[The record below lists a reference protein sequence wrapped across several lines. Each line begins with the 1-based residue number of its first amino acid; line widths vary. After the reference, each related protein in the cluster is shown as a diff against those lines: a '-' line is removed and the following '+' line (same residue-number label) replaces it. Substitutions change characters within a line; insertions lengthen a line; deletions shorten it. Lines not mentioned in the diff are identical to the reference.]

1 MNLLKSKKFLYPQGQ
16 PTFATTVMVRGT
28 LPESAH
34 LKNRNTFATTAVV
47 KDTLPEIVFSEQ
59 FCLSKSMFELM
70 GCRPFKDGQ
79 WFQAVLLAMPP

>member
-28 LPESAH
+28 LPESAL
-34 LKNRNTFATTAVV
+34 LKNRNTFATTAEV
-47 KDTLPEIVFSEQ
+47 KDTLIVFSEQ
-59 FCLSKSMFELM
+59 FCLLSKSMFELM